1 MDFFDNLDRM
11 VQIGM
16 AVAVVCIVLYV
27 VIGRIWFWKGRR
39 VYWSASS
46 VGNALQQLQAIA
58 RPSIQYEIEE
68 KLRER
73 EEDDDQGGPDDPGT
87 YYRRL
92 RERIDQQDRNGGGT
106 VADGEAGSKELGG

>member
-1 MDFFDNLDRM
+1 
-11 VQIGM
+11 
-16 AVAVVCIVLYV
+16 
-27 VIGRIWFWKGRR
+27 
-39 VYWSASS
+39 
-46 VGNALQQLQAIA
+46 LQQLQAIA

-106 VADGEAGSKELGG
+106 VADGEAGGKELGG